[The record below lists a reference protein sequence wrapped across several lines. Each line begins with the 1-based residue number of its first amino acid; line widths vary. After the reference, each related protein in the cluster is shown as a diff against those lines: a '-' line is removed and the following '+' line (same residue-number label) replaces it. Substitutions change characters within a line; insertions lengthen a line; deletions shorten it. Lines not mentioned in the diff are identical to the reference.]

1 MNGLEKFFS
10 TQTCRT
16 TREPTTGGSRKR
28 RQVGVDLDPTPA
40 SSQPRKKMWVWA
52 SKEDRRCA
60 ICHLKL
66 AWSNEYPTCG
76 QCFEAASKAAK
87 WRAGEAC
94 RREEPKG
101 KCSYQDRQSKEHD
114 EESYYKGNAQEWIE
128 GPRSRA
134 TEEEPQ

>member
-1 MNGLEKFFS
+1 
-10 TQTCRT
+10 
-16 TREPTTGGSRKR
+16 
-28 RQVGVDLDPTPA
+28 
-40 SSQPRKKMWVWA
+40 MWVWA

-94 RREEPKG
+94 RHEEPKG
-101 KCSYQDRQSKEHD
+101 KWSYQGRRSKEYA
-114 EESYYKGNAQEWIE
+114 EESCYKGKAKEWVEWPKSRTTEREPQESEEEENAQ
-128 GPRSRA
+128 
-134 TEEEPQ
+134 